1 VRRDFGYPAGI
12 APNRH
17 VTEVR
22 RPLEPVPAAP
32 PPDPV
37 PPRLARD
44 VWPWLALFGILVGA
58 GVVVW
63 LFVLRDESKGPVV
76 PAVVG
81 LRQQQ
86 AIPRLAARG
95 FRVKAILEPARK
107 PRGIVVSQAPG
118 GGSRLDKGQLVTLHV
133 SNGRLLEVVTTKSP
147 TTTTTTT
154 KAVTTPLQSASVPDT
169 SGLDLVSAAGQVEAA
184 GFVAETRPDD
194 SASSPAGRVS
204 GQDPAA
210 GTAAPVGSVVVLSVA
225 TGANRPQVQVPNVV
239 GQKSAAARAAVLG
252 AKLTAKTIYKKGP
265 GKKVGIVLSET
276 PTGAVPAYTQVA
288 ITVGS

>member
-1 VRRDFGYPAGI
+1 VRRDSGYPAGI

-58 GVVVW
+58 GIVVW

-86 AIPRLAARG
+86 AIPRLTARG
-95 FRVKAILEPARK
+95 FRVKGILEPARE

-133 SNGRLLEVVTTKSP
+133 SNGRPLEAVTTKSP
-147 TTTTTTT
+147 TTTT
-154 KAVTTPLQSASVPDT
+154 KAVTTPLQSASVPDA
-169 SGLDLVSAAGQVEAA
+169 SGLDFVSAAGQVEAA
-184 GFVAETRPDD
+184 GFVAETRPDE
-194 SASSPAGRVS
+194 SASGPPGRVS
-204 GQDPAA
+204 GEEPAA
-210 GTAAPVGSVVVLSVA
+210 GTAAPVGSVVILAVA

-239 GQKSAAARAAVLG
+239 GQKSAAARAALLG
-252 AKLTAKTIYKKGP
+252 AKLTAKTLYKKGP